1 MNAQSA
7 TASTVEK
14 ILGSALLMVQQRG
27 FSGFSFRDIA
37 REVGIKTASIHYHF
51 PTKPDLA
58 QAVLAQVRAEFTSEL
73 DRIDTEI
80 VDTNTQLES
89 FIAIFQN
96 TFANGDR
103 LCPFCMVACAQDG
116 VPDFVR
122 AEVQSFWST
131 GEQWVTKKLEQ
142 GSATGTYRR
151 DLDSAT
157 AGRTFIA
164 MLEGAMVTAR
174 AFEDRSRLDL
184 AGEWF
189 LSEIMR

>member
-1 MNAQSA
+1 MSAQSA
-7 TASTVEK
+7 TASTVDR

-37 REVGIKTASIHYHF
+37 SEVGIKTASIHYHF

-58 QAVLAQVRAEFTSEL
+58 QAVLARVRGEFESEL
-73 DRIDTEI
+73 KRIDTEI
-80 VDTNTQLES
+80 VDIDLRLKA
-89 FIAIFQN
+89 FIAIFHN
-96 TFANGDR
+96 TFAVGDR

-122 AEVQSFWST
+122 AEVQSFWSA
-131 GEQWVTKKLEQ
+131 GEQWVAKTLEE
-142 GSATGTYRR
+142 GMKAGIYRR
-151 DLDSAT
+151 DLDSVT
-157 AGRTFIA
+157 VGRVLVA

-174 AFEDRSRLDL
+174 AFEDRSRLDM

-189 LSEIMR
+189 LREIAS